1 MALGMM
7 ILCLLAATIVG
18 LIQSANNIDRKDLD
32 YKYNVIADYPRYLR
46 DNAGKNKKDIMSK
59 DEWYESYKII
69 DKMINDYNNT
79 NYTREGEYIMI
90 PSTIDD
96 VYALGDIL
104 NECRKYDEIKRKI
117 KSIDAKFNAKIK
129 DNKDKYYSEKNLL
142 LDKTTYF
149 KINENEYFTKYRNM
163 EEELEKIESE
173 YHDEYNRLSDELED
187 ELEKVNLECLNARK
201 KVEEL
206 KKINVDYYEKRLCTQ
221 RRKHYMGG
229 YWNLDAFDSFKHS
242 QNKRDIE
249 IGREP
254 LPDNMFYVP
263 SFYHKKYAHLDG
275 WDLEIQPLIDYL
287 EAKGIRYDM
296 NVINEKIGKAESEFN
311 QRWLKKE
318 QEEEEKKKRNK
329 LGC

>member
-7 ILCLLAATIVG
+7 MLCLLAATIVG

-69 DKMINDYNNT
+69 DKMINDYNDT

-104 NECRKYDEIKRKI
+104 NEYRKRDEIKKERDLISKKVKYAKKNHI
-117 KSIDAKFNAKIK
+117 WIDLNGSYKNEQYVVNVA
-129 DNKDKYYSEKNLL
+129 NKDRLKGEYKELADEYE
-142 LDKTTYF
+142 T
-149 KINENEYFTKYRNM
+149 IENEWFAILSKIER
-163 EEELEKIESE
+163 LEK
-173 YHDEYNRLSDELED
+173 L
-187 ELEKVNLECLNARK
+187 
-201 KVEEL
+201 
-206 KKINVDYYEKRLCTQ
+206 NVDYYKERLCT
-221 RRKHYMGG
+221 RRREPYMGG
-229 YWNLDAFDSFKHS
+229 YWNLDAFDSFKNF

-249 IGREP
+249 LGREP
-254 LPDNMFYVP
+254 LPNNMFYVP
-263 SFYHKKYAHLDG
+263 SFYLKKYAHLDG
-275 WDLEIQPLIDYL
+275 WDIEIQPLIDYL

-296 NVINEKIGKAESEFN
+296 NVINEKIGKAKSEFN
-311 QRWLKKE
+311 ERWLKKE